1 MVGSRSSEQAEQID
15 TYVCLKCETVISLT
29 PPRPRSPKP
38 ED

>member
-15 TYVCLKCETVISLT
+15 TFFCLKCETVISLT
-29 PPRPRSPKP
+29 PPPRKPKP